1 MDGYLGKILR
11 IDLTNQKVKEEKLNT
26 KDAENFIGG
35 QGLGTKLLYDELP
48 ADVKAFDP
56 ENRLIFMTGPL
67 TGIVS
72 SKFEVLTRSP
82 LSKFLGDAN
91 SGGFWGPELRFA
103 GYDGLILEGAVPE
116 PKKKNSVYIT
126 IFDNDVEIRNA
137 KQAKIW
143 GKDIDKTV
151 KQIKSIHKDPKIRIA
166 AIGTAGEN
174 LVRYANIMT
183 DNRAAGRSGMGA
195 VMGSKGVK
203 AIAVRAINKS
213 SIPVADSD
221 KVMNT
226 ITELN
231 ANVLAD
237 VSTMGFSM
245 AGTPVNVI
253 VSHSMGDLPV
263 KYWRKGVFNIKNI
276 DGQAVANINI
286 KAPTCYACPIHCH
299 RFIKVDS
306 MNYIGKGPEYET
318 IGAFGS
324 LLMIDKLEPIVEA
337 NKICND
343 VGMDTIS
350 CGSCIGFAMEAFERG
365 IISEEDVGMDL
376 SWGNAESMLKMVNMI
391 TKRDGFGDTLAE
403 GVMRAAEKIGKGAAE
418 FAQHVKGLETPMHDP
433 RALQGLGLHYATEAS
448 GARHSNAHNLITY
461 ELPNIASP
469 QLGIKK
475 IIKRDVAEGKAEIV
489 KTVQDYS
496 VVVASYVVCGFAS
509 VGKSILTH
517 LDAYNAIVGK
527 EHTIDDILKIGERI
541 TNLRRAL
548 NIKLGATAADD
559 TLPKRLTAEPVD
571 EGGSKGIVS
580 KLGEMLPKYYEI
592 RDWDPESGKPN
603 KAKLESLGLKNIA
616 KDLWG

>member
-1 MDGYLGKILR
+1 MNGYLGKILR
-11 IDLTNQKVKEEKLNT
+11 IDLTNQKIKEEKINP
-26 KDAENFIGG
+26 KDAEMFMGG
-35 QGLGTKLLYDELP
+35 QGLASKILYDELP
-48 ADVKAFDP
+48 ADVKGLDP
-56 ENRLIFMTGPL
+56 ENKLVFMTGPL

-72 SKFEVLTRSP
+72 SKFEAVTKSP

-143 GKDIDKTV
+143 GKSIEKTV
-151 KQIKSIHKDPKIRIA
+151 TQIKKIHNDPKIKIA
-166 AIGTAGEN
+166 AIGPAGEN

-183 DNRAAGRSGMGA
+183 DYRALGRCGMGA

-203 AIAVRAINKS
+203 AIAIRGINKNA
-213 SIPVADSD
+213 IPVADPD
-221 KVMNT
+221 KVINI
-226 ITELN
+226 ITTLN
-231 ANVLAD
+231 ENVMAD

-263 KYWRKGVFNIKNI
+263 KYWRKGVFNIKKI
-276 DGQAVANINI
+276 DGQAILDINI

-299 RFIKVDS
+299 RYIKLDS
-306 MNYIGKGPEYET
+306 MNYVGKGPEYET

-324 LLMIDKLEPIVEA
+324 LLMIDELEPIVEA
-337 NKICND
+337 NKLCND
-343 VGMDTIS
+343 LGMDTIS
-350 CGSCIGFAMEAFERG
+350 CGSSIGFAMEAFERG
-365 IISEEDVGMDL
+365 IITEEEIGMDL
-376 SWGNAESMLKMVNMI
+376 TWGNAESMIKLVNMI
-391 TKRDGFGDTLAE
+391 AKRDGFGDVLAE
-403 GVMRAAEKIGKGAAE
+403 GVMRAGEKIGKGAAD
-418 FAQHVKGLETPMHDP
+418 FAQHVKGMETPMHDP
-433 RALQGLGLHYATEAS
+433 RALQGLGLHYATEPS

-489 KTVQDYS
+489 KKVQDYS

-509 VGKSILTH
+509 VGKSIITH

-527 EHTIDDILKIGERI
+527 EYTIDDILTIGERI
-541 TNLRRAL
+541 SNIRRAL
-548 NIKLGATAADD
+548 NIKLGATASDD

-580 KLGEMLPKYYEI
+580 KLDVMLPKYYEI
-592 RDWDPESGKPN
+592 RDWDPESGKPS
-603 KAKLESLGLKNIA
+603 KAKLESLGLKKIA